1 MKLGVII
8 FGFFLLFS
16 CSSPIECVEASG
28 AATSKEVAV
37 PVFNKIIVYRG
48 ISLVISQGD
57 IQKVEVQTGDNLIDN
72 IEVKVVDGLLS
83 IKDNTSCNW
92 VRDYGNTKVFVTA
105 PNLIEIHSKTEKTIT
120 SNTFLT
126 YPILR
131 LFSMD
136 LSDGA
141 GTGDF
146 NLKLNNFQTVIENN
160 NVSRFYIS
168 GQTNELVLNFYEGNG
183 RFSGENFLSN
193 SVQVFHRGMND
204 LTVHP
209 IEKISGKMVSTGNLI
224 LINKPPIVDVQQLY
238 IGQIIYN

>member
-1 MKLGVII
+1 MECIETSGV
-8 FGFFLLFS
+8 
-16 CSSPIECVEASG
+16 
-28 AATSKEVAV
+28 ATSKEITV
-37 PVFNKIIVYRG
+37 PEFNKIIVYRG

-57 IQKVEVQTGDNLIDN
+57 IQKVEVQSGENLINN

-92 VRDYGNTKVFVTA
+92 VRDYGNTKVIVTA
-105 PNLIEIHSKTEKTIT
+105 PNLIEIHSKTEKPIT
-120 SNTFLT
+120 SNTLLT

-146 NLKLNNFQTVIENN
+146 NLQLKNFQTVIENN

-209 IEKISGKMVSTGNLI
+209 IEKITGKMVSTGNLI
-224 LINKPPIVDVQQLY
+224 VANRPPIVDVQQLY
-238 IGQIIYN
+238 IGQIIFN